1 MAEQGTWTVDFY
13 FDARD
18 RSPVLDFINALPKR
32 EQAKL
37 LRALGLLQEF
47 GPLLSMPHARPIDGK
62 LWELRGGAGRIF
74 YFAYTGRRF
83 VLLHAYLKRTQEAPK
98 QEIATALRR
107 MADFVEREG
116 AR

>member
-1 MAEQGTWTVDFY
+1 MVEQCAWAVDFY

-18 RSPVLDFINALPKR
+18 RSPVLEFINGLPKG
-32 EQAKL
+32 EQGKL
-37 LRALGLLQEF
+37 FRALTLLQEF
-47 GPLLSMPHARPIDGK
+47 GPLLSMPHARPIEGK

-83 VLLHAYLKRTQEAPK
+83 ILLHGYLKRTQEAPK
-98 QEIATALRR
+98 REIETARRR

>member
-1 MAEQGTWTVDFY
+1 MAKQGTWTVDFY
-13 FDARD
+13 CDARD

-47 GPLLSMPHARPIDGK
+47 GSLLGMPHARPIEGK
-62 LWELRGGAGRIF
+62 LWELRGGAERVF

-83 VLLHAYLKRTQEAPK
+83 VLLHAYRKGTQAAPR
-98 QEIATALRR
+98 QEIETALRR
-107 MADFVEREG
+107 MADFVDGEG
-116 AR
+116 II

>member
-1 MAEQGTWTVDFY
+1 MAEQCTWTVDFY

-18 RSPVLDFINALPKR
+18 RSPALEFINTLPKR

-37 LRALGLLQEF
+37 FRALGLLQEF
-47 GPLLSMPHARPIDGK
+47 GSSLSMPHARPIEGK

-83 VLLHAYLKRTQEAPK
+83 IPLHGYLKRTQAAPK
-98 QEIATALRR
+98 QEIETALRR